1 MAPGINQNAL
11 ALQLEKVRP
20 EVPVLYQTDD
30 TLYGMVEE
38 RSEGIETVS
47 SRAMR
52 GPLELLAGG
61 NFSQIN
67 PDGGNLF
74 RGSAIKTD
82 FFTLNQVYFAF
93 GVEYTK
99 LTEIATD
106 SKQKAVENYVSRQM
120 ERSMQQMR
128 TAIEA
133 VMQGDG
139 SGTLDSIVSVANNPV
154 ISVNNANQFFD
165 NQTVQVFPS
174 LTAPARGSFQI
185 LGVESIANTITIDPA
200 SALPAGTI
208 AGDLLIINGSAG
220 VANSSLNGIAN
231 LQLSS
236 NIGNFLGIQRSAYPG
251 RLSTSLVPGNNSA
264 VTPQRFRVMIN
275 DIRTSLGVETPE
287 AAKVVWYM
295 NVDQEAAWENTGLV
309 VTQVI
314 QNQVTGKD
322 SVDMLKFNPPKTA
335 AGRPIKCSIH
345 ALPGR
350 IDGLSLSHWGRAQIQ
365 SLDYYEVNGQTLF
378 PIYGNDGGIS
388 TSVILYLWVGFNIF
402 VDNPRSGVYSTSNA
416 IPAGYFG
423 H

>member
-1 MAPGINQNAL
+1 MAPGVNQNAL
-11 ALQLEKVRP
+11 ALQIEKVRP

-30 TLYGMVEE
+30 TLYGLIEE
-38 RSEGIETVS
+38 RSEGIEAVS

-82 FFTLNQVYFAF
+82 FFTLNQAYFAF

-99 LTEIATD
+99 LTEIATE

-120 ERSMQQMR
+120 ERAMQQMR

-165 NQTVQVFPS
+165 NQTVQVFPN
-174 LTAPARGSFQI
+174 LTSAARGSFQI
-185 LGVESIANTITIDPA
+185 LGVDSIANTITIDPS
-200 SALPAGTI
+200 SALPPLTA
-208 AGDLLIINGSAG
+208 AGDLLIVNGSAG

-236 NIGNFLGIQRSAYPG
+236 NVGNFLGIQRSAYPG
-251 RLSTSLVPGNNSA
+251 RLSTTLVPGNNSA
-264 VTPQRFRVMIN
+264 ITPQRARVMIQ
-275 DIRTSLGVETPE
+275 DIRTALGAETPE
-287 AAKVVWYM
+287 VAKLIWHM
-295 NVDQEAAWENTGLV
+295 NVDQEAAWENVGLIV
-309 VTQVI
+309 SQVI
-314 QNQVTGKD
+314 QNQVSGKE
-322 SVDMLKFNPPKTA
+322 SVDMLKFNAPKTM
-335 AGRPIKCSIH
+335 AGRPIKVSIH

-365 SLDYYEVNGQTLF
+365 PLDYYEVNGQTLF

-402 VDNPRSGVYSTSNA
+402 VDNPRAGVYSTSNA